1 MQRIS
6 NLKQIEYIVKNQ
18 LLIFKQDGSL
28 AFSAGDLLNMTLS
41 EILYTVIDNFYYEDV
56 I

>member
-1 MQRIS
+1 MKKITS
-6 NLKQIEYIVKNQ
+6 LTQIEYIIKNQ
-18 LLIFKQDGSL
+18 LIIYKEDSSS
-28 AFSAGDLLNMTLS
+28 AMSAGDLLNMTLS